1 MPLPPSI
8 ALACLLAVVSA
19 WAPAWNE
26 AQAQNDFTVITEGGK
41 HLAITSEI
49 SPPQINRMH
58 SWRLRLTDA
67 DGAPLSNASIEVRG
81 GMPDHDHGLPTRPE
95 VTGEVEPG
103 VYLLQGLRFHM
114 PGRWLLEFIIAL
126 DGEEG
131 GNEDGASL
139 ELNL

>member
-1 MPLPPSI
+1 MFRYLAI
-8 ALACLLAVVSA
+8 ALLSAPVLA
-19 WAPAWNE
+19 WAAAAHE
-26 AQAQNDFTVITEGGK
+26 ARADFSLITGGGK
-41 HLAITSEI
+41 HLAIASEV
-49 SPPQINRMH
+49 SPLEINRMH

-95 VTGEVEPG
+95 VIGEPESG

-114 PGRWLLEFIIAL
+114 PGRWLLEFTIAL
-126 DGEEG
+126 DG
-131 GNEDGASL
+131 NEDSASL

>member
-1 MPLPPSI
+1 M
-8 ALACLLAVVSA
+8 
-19 WAPAWNE
+19 
-26 AQAQNDFTVITEGGK
+26 ITEDGK
-41 HLAITSEI
+41 NLAITSEV
-49 SPPQINRMH
+49 SPVQINRMH